1 MSQRLPTYGR
11 PFGSLYPQKT
21 TDILGNE
28 VAGTIVKL
36 GRSIVN
42 HTLGKRIAAALT
54 IHPIGQVDVTKLSGS
69 PMTVNSST
77 KYSRGL
83 TDLLKDHG

>member
-1 MSQRLPTYGR
+1 MSQRLPTDGR

-42 HTLGKRIAAALT
+42 HTLGK
-54 IHPIGQVDVTKLSGS
+54 
-69 PMTVNSST
+69 
-77 KYSRGL
+77 
-83 TDLLKDHG
+83 